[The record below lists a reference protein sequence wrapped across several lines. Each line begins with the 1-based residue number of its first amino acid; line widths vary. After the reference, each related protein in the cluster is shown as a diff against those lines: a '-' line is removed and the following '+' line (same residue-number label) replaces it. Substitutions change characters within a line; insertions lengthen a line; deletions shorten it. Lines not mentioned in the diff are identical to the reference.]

1 MLTSLRC
8 YRLGFDNL
16 DALVMICKNWPND
29 ACTDCPFTFIEKNVA
44 NYLYLDDALLDD
56 HEKELQKQ
64 GYFEDE

>member
-1 MLTSLRC
+1 
-8 YRLGFDNL
+8 
-16 DALVMICKNWPND
+16 MICKNWPND